1 MKGLSIIIVNYNGK
15 KFLKN
20 CITSIVERCN
30 SFPYEIILLDNASSD
45 ESCHFIKT
53 QFPEVILIENTTNV
67 GFAKGNNMAAN
78 YAKYNTLLLLNN
90 DTILLDS
97 IVVVFN
103 YLQTNEKVGAAT
115 IQMLNGEKKYSHSVG
130 KFPSIRNLTF
140 MKQMF
145 YDEKYLLD
153 KDTVKE
159 IDWISGSFLMIR
171 KEIWNKVGGFSEDY
185 FMYVEDVDF
194 SKILENINLKR
205 VFFPAL
211 KYIHFVGFN
220 QAKIPIVLKNYFI
233 YINKYFFGIKKCLA
247 KFIIIYKI
255 KKHYLFK

>member
-1 MKGLSIIIVNYNGK
+1 M
-15 KFLKN
+15 
-20 CITSIVERCN
+20 
-30 SFPYEIILLDNASSD
+30 LDNASSD

-53 QFPEVILIENTTNV
+53 EFPEVILIENIANA
-67 GFAKGNNMAAN
+67 GFAKGNNIAAN

-97 IVVVFN
+97 IAVVFN

-115 IQMLNGEKKYSHSVG
+115 IQMLNGEKKYTHSVG

-145 YDEKYLLD
+145 YDEKYVLD

-194 SKILENINLKR
+194 SKKLENLNLKR

-211 KYIHFVGFN
+211 KYIHFVGYN
-220 QAKIPIVLKNYFI
+220 KKRIPIILKNYYI
-233 YINKYFFGIKKCLA
+233 YIDKHFSLIGNILA
-247 KFIIIYKI
+247 KSIIFSKLLKFRI
-255 KKHYLFK
+255 FQ